1 MLPAFAGSTSDRGN
15 IKSNDNK
22 DQNVWMKT
30 STGFR
35 YPGVIGGNILADE
48 IIQNILKD
56 NATLAGEFGY
66 SFWFSRVFR
75 LGDWD
80 YKADTNTIF
89 GIAWKDDNK
98 VG

>member
-30 STGFR
+30 RTGFR

-75 LGDWD
+75 LGDCWSASISLMTELSWD
-80 YKADTNTIF
+80 FFSA
-89 GIAWKDDNK
+89 
-98 VG
+98 VV